1 MPIANAA
8 NINSSGVL
16 LSTFGLSQLQ
26 ISKDHS
32 TVNVGPGNRWVDVY
46 KYIEPYGL
54 STVGGRLGVVGV
66 PGYIIGG
73 GVAFFSNEYGW
84 ASANVVSFTV
94 GQHPSIFGEAADQN
108 SVYWLMEAS

>member
-26 ISKDHS
+26 LSKDHS

-46 KYIEPYGL
+46 KYTEPYGL
-54 STVGGRLGVVGV
+54 STVGGRLGIVGV

-73 GVAFFSNEYGW
+73 GVSFFSNEYGW

-94 GQHPSIFGEAADQN
+94 SQHPSTLG
-108 SVYWLMEAS
+108 